1 MNSLLSILAQ
11 HSIAPPPDIGDG
23 QSYSPAPSGHVELRP
38 LENPIAASVDL
49 SIPDASGSSS
59 SFNLRVVDTL
69 SGSESESPVR
79 SGVEGRSQAPI
90 SAAPASQNRHPS
102 LLQDPQV
109 GIDFVLTYV
118 LRICLK

>member
-11 HSIAPPPDIGDG
+11 HSIVPPPGIGDG
-23 QSYSPAPSGHVELRP
+23 QSYSPEPAGHVELRS
-38 LENPIAASVDL
+38 LENPAAASVDL

-59 SFNLRVVDTL
+59 SFNLRVLDTF

-79 SGVEGRSQAPI
+79 SGVEGRSQTPI
-90 SAAPASQNRHPS
+90 SGAAASQNRQPS
-102 LLQDPQV
+102 LLQDPRV